1 MKTERDATE
10 WWQEHAKEF
19 PNVAVMARQYLGC
32 PSSSAAVERLFFQV
46 GIAFAAKSKSASA
59 ATLERRG
66 HYVLAHQLAVK
77 YIGRV

>member
-19 PNVAVMARQYLGC
+19 PNVAVMARQYL
-32 PSSSAAVERLFFQV
+32 PAVERLLFQV

-59 ATLERRG
+59 ATLERR
-66 HYVLAHQLAVK
+66 
-77 YIGRV
+77 